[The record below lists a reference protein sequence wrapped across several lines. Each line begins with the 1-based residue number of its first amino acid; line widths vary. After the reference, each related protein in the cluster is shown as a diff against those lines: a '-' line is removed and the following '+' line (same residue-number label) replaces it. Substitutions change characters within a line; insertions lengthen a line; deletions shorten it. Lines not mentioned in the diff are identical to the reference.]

1 MTTTSPISVGTQLPA
16 VARQPDATQLFIY
29 SAAAWNAHR
38 IHIHREQ
45 ARAEGHRDL
54 VVQGSLQ
61 GAWLADLAASWA
73 GEHGRV
79 RRVHFRNTGTAYVDE
94 ELTVSGEVTAVRML
108 PDGCTEAELALQVA
122 GPDGVTAKGGAT
134 VVLPAGEQQ

>member
-1 MTTTSPISVGTQLPA
+1 MTTITISVGTQLPA
-16 VARQPDATQLFIY
+16 VTRQPDATQLFVY

-38 IHIHREQ
+38 IHVHREQ
-45 ARAEGHRDL
+45 AQAEGHRDL

-73 GEHGRV
+73 GEFGQV

-94 ELTVSGEVTAVRML
+94 KLTVSGEVTAVRTL
-108 PDGCTEAELALQVA
+108 PDGRTEAELALQVT
-122 GPDGVTAKGGAT
+122 GPAGVTAQGGAT
-134 VVLPAGEQQ
+134 VLLAVEEQQ